1 MNTPHLRLRRVIP
14 LAAAGGLAVVGLSA
28 GTASAATTG
37 PPAPTISIPVLPGV
51 IGHITLS
58 IAPCIR
64 VQVGDGHTASPTGL
78 PPDPVKIAVINN
90 IGGVPNIH
98 LDIAPCI

>member
-1 MNTPHLRLRRVIP
+1 VNTPHLRLRRVIP

-28 GTASAATTG
+28 GSASAATTAP
-37 PPAPTISIPVLPGV
+37 PPAISIPLVPGV
-51 IGHITLS
+51 IGHINLNIS
-58 IAPCIR
+58 PCIR

-78 PPDPVKIAVINN
+78 PPDPIKIGVVTN
-90 IGGVPNIH
+90 IAGVPSIH